1 MSQPTYRTATRP
13 GASGPGSLSQRTD
26 LQMTGGGEYGE
37 TKSLQGI
44 SDGAPMQPAPFTPT
58 VPPPVPFG
66 APTTQPG
73 TPVTDGA
80 AVGPGAGLEAIT
92 SPLAL
97 AQQDAE
103 YFRPYIPT
111 LIEMADS
118 EDTPPSTRAKV
129 RELLKNLR
137 G

>member
-1 MSQPTYRTATRP
+1 MSQPTYRTAQRT

-26 LQMTGGGEYGE
+26 LQFSGGGEYGE
-37 TKSLQGI
+37 TKALQGLQ
-44 SDGAPMQPAPFTPT
+44 GAAPGQPEGFSPS
-58 VPPPVPFG
+58 VPPPVPMG
-66 APTTQPG
+66 APSAWPD

-97 AQQDAE
+97 AEQDAE

>member
-1 MSQPTYRTATRP
+1 MN
-13 GASGPGSLSQRTD
+13 
-26 LQMTGGGEYGE
+26 GGGEYGE
-37 TKSLQGI
+37 TKDLQGI
-44 SDGAPMQPAPFTPT
+44 SGGAPMQPTPQDFVPS
-58 VPPPVPFG
+58 VPPPPAFDAPSAWPDVPG
-66 APTTQPG
+66 
-73 TPVTDGA
+73 TDGA
-80 AVGPGAGLEAIT
+80 AVGPGAGPEGIM
-92 SPLAL
+92 SPLSL

-103 YFRPYIPT
+103 YFRPYLPT